1 MKLAIPALYLSLAVL
16 LLGLPVHL
24 AAQQKPAAKVAKIPE
39 SLIGDEHLREEFGVN
54 EFTTP
59 SIRKVFDQLDSLGT
73 LPYDKLKRSISEK
86 APSDRIVIA
95 LGLGMLI
102 GDGFLIVQ
110 CEKIEEMEKLGR
122 ALLRYAKALGAGIRI
137 SKHSQSLLENSVLG
151 DWDKLRD
158 ELAKTQVDV
167 EAEMVL
173 LRDVEVAHLIALGGW
188 LRAFE
193 ISTEA
198 VATNYTEEKSR
209 NLGRADIV
217 EYFIATLDGLHPKL
231 RQLPYIEDLHEGLN
245 ALLPL
250 LDVPEGKAFTES
262 EVKDLREK
270 AQLLA
275 KVVTRLL
282 PR

>member
-1 MKLAIPALYLSLAVL
+1 MVIAALSLPGIL
-16 LLGLPVHL
+16 C
-24 AAQQKPAAKVAKIPE
+24 AQEKQETKTAKIPE

-59 SIRKVFDQLDSLGT
+59 SIRKVFDQLDALGT
-73 LPYDKLKRSISEK
+73 LPYDKLKRPISEK
-86 APSDRIVIA
+86 APADRVVIA

-110 CEKIEEMEKLGR
+110 CEKVEEMEGLGR
-122 ALLRYAKALGAGIRI
+122 ALLRYAKALGAGVRI
-137 SKHSQSLLENSVLG
+137 GKHSQSLLENSILG

-158 ELAKTQVDV
+158 ELAATQVDV

-198 VATNYTEEKSR
+198 VAESYSEEKSR

-231 RQLPYIEDLHEGLN
+231 RQLPYIVDLIEGLH
-245 ALLPL
+245 AMLPL
-250 LDVPEGKAFTES
+250 LDVPEGKAFTEA

-275 KVVTRLL
+275 RVVTGQL

>member
-1 MKLAIPALYLSLAVL
+1 MFIRRFSCAALAIATLSLPS
-16 LLGLPVHL
+16 GLK
-24 AAQQKPAAKVAKIPE
+24 AQAKPENKTAKIPE
-39 SLIGDEHLREEFGVN
+39 ALVGDEHLREEFGVN

-59 SIRKVFDQLDSLGT
+59 SIRKVFDQLDALGT
-73 LPYDKLKRSISEK
+73 LPYDKLKRPISEK
-86 APSDRIVIA
+86 APADRVVIA

-110 CEKIEEMEKLGR
+110 CEKIEEMERLGR
-122 ALLRYAKALGAGIRI
+122 ALLRYAKALGAGVRI
-137 SKHSQSLLENSVLG
+137 GKHSQSLLENSVLG
-151 DWDKLRD
+151 DWNKLRD
-158 ELAKTQVDV
+158 ELASTQVDV

-188 LRAFE
+188 LRALE

-198 VATNYTEEKSR
+198 VATSYSEEKSR

-217 EYFIATLDGLHPKL
+217 EYFIATLEGLHPKL
-231 RQLPYIEDLHEGLN
+231 RELPYIVDLMEGLN

-250 LDVPEGKAFTES
+250 LDVPEGKAFTQS
-262 EVKDLREK
+262 EVNDLREK
-270 AQLLA
+270 AHLLA
-275 KVVTRLL
+275 RVVVSQL